1 MVLTDKDGKKD
12 FEAMR
17 EGLTAAQRVQQRL
30 NAGRLAKL
38 PEALPIVEAAIRL
51 SHEAHR
57 LEIAMCREDLDVAD
71 SHVGLLF
78 ANTAATGEEQI
89 GVVWS
94 HGAGMKMGPI
104 ITKLEGLE
112 AVSILGLVWGVLDR
126 QAGVGRMWARPL
138 VSGEYAA
145 ARLQLA
151 QNMFKLPTVIK

>member
-1 MVLTDKDGKKD
+1 MVLTVKDRKQVSD
-12 FEAMR
+12 AMR
-17 EGLTAAQRVQQRL
+17 VGLTPAQRVQQRL
-30 NAGRLAKL
+30 NAERIAKL
-38 PEALPIVEAAIRL
+38 PESLSVAEAAIRL
-51 SHEAHR
+51 SNEAR
-57 LEIAMCREDLDVAD
+57 KLEIAMCREDLEVAD

-78 ANTAATGEEQI
+78 ANTAPTGEQI

-94 HGAGMKMGPI
+94 HGASMKIGPI

-138 VSGEYAA
+138 VSGEHAA

-151 QNMFKLPTVIK
+151 QNMFKLPRIIK

>member
-1 MVLTDKDGKKD
+1 MLLTEKDRKKG

-17 EGLTAAQRVQQRL
+17 EGLTPAQRVQQKL
-30 NAGRLAKL
+30 NAGRIAKL
-38 PEALPIVEAAIRL
+38 PESLSIVEAANRL
-51 SHEAHR
+51 SIAAHR
-57 LEIAMCREDLDVAD
+57 LEIAMCGEDLDVAD

-78 ANTAATGEEQI
+78 SNAAATGEQI

-104 ITKLEGLE
+104 VTKLEGLE
-112 AVSILGLVWGVLDR
+112 TVSILGLVWGVLDR

-138 VSGEYAA
+138 VSGNDAA
-145 ARLQLA
+145 TRLQLA

>member
-1 MVLTDKDGKKD
+1 MVLTAKDRKKSSG
-12 FEAMR
+12 EMR
-17 EGLTAAQRVQQRL
+17 EGSTPAQRVQQRL
-30 NAGRLAKL
+30 NAGRMDKL
-38 PEALPIVEAAIRL
+38 PMALSIAEAAIRL
-51 SHEAHR
+51 SNEAHR

-78 ANTAATGEEQI
+78 ANNAASGEQI

-94 HGAGMKMGPI
+94 HGASMKMGPI

-126 QAGVGRMWARPL
+126 QAGVGRMWARPV
-138 VSGEYAA
+138 VSGDDVA

>member
-1 MVLTDKDGKKD
+1 MVLTDEDRKKGFD
-12 FEAMR
+12 AMR
-17 EGLTAAQRVQQRL
+17 EGLTPAQRVQQRL
-30 NAGRLAKL
+30 NAGRTAKL
-38 PEALPIVEAAIRL
+38 PESLSIAEAAIRL
-51 SHEAHR
+51 SNEARR
-57 LEIAMCREDLDVAD
+57 LEVAMCSEDLDVAD

-78 ANTAATGEEQI
+78 ANAAADGEQL

-94 HGAGMKMGPI
+94 HGRGMKMGPV

-138 VSGEYAA
+138 VSGEGTA

-151 QNMFKLPTVIK
+151 RNMFKLPTIIR